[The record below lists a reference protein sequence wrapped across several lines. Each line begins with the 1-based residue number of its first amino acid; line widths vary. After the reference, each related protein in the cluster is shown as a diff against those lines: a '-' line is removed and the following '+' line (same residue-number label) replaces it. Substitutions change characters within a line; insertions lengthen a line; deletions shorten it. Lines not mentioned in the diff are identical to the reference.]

1 MTVAAGAQGG
11 RIMRGKTVSNRHS
24 AGRTSRT
31 LFLSDLHL
39 GALGS
44 RPDRLMWF
52 LEQHEAETYVLAGDV
67 LDLWRPLLP
76 NWTPTDQAVVDLLN
90 RRAGQGAR
98 MVLAPGNHDPD
109 PMLAPDHAR
118 LDAAIVPRYMHQ
130 GAGGARWLVV
140 HGDEVDTRLVRSHL
154 ATRIGSWA
162 DHTLRRMDEVAR
174 QWRGRSR
181 GEVRSAI
188 EALLLWI
195 NTCQYN
201 GHSHEL
207 RLIEVARAEGADGVI
222 CGHFHIPGL
231 HDLHGLTYA
240 NCGDWVDSCTA
251 LAENHDGALHL
262 LTAGRAAVPVPR
274 PAPGLAG
281 T

>member
-1 MTVAAGAQGG
+1 LSDRRT
-11 RIMRGKTVSNRHS
+11 

-44 RPDRLMWF
+44 RADRLLWF
-52 LEQHEAETYVLAGDV
+52 LERHQAETYVLAGDI

-76 NWTPTDQAVVDLLN
+76 HWTPADQAVVDLLN
-90 RRAGQGAR
+90 ARAARGAR
-98 MVLAPGNHDPD
+98 LVMVPGNHDPD
-109 PMLAPDHAR
+109 PMGAPEHAR
-118 LDAAIVPRYMHQ
+118 LDATLVPRYVHH
-130 GAGGARWLVV
+130 GAAGARYLVV
-140 HGDEVDTRLVRSHL
+140 HGDEVDTRLVRAHL
-154 ATRIGSWA
+154 ATRVGSWA

-188 EALLLWI
+188 EALLVWI
-195 NTCQYN
+195 NARVYA

-207 RLIEVARAEGADGVI
+207 RLIEVARAEGLDGVI
-222 CGHFHIPGL
+222 CGHFHLPGL
-231 HDLHGLTYA
+231 HDQHGLTYA

-251 LAENHDGALHL
+251 ISEAEDGALHL
-262 LTAGRAAVPVPR
+262 ITAGRAAVPKPAAVPR
-274 PAPGLAG
+274 LAG
-281 T
+281 V

>member
-1 MTVAAGAQGG
+1 LSD
-11 RIMRGKTVSNRHS
+11 RRH
-24 AGRTSRT
+24 AGRADRT

-44 RPDRLMWF
+44 RPDRLLWF
-52 LEQHEAETYVLAGDV
+52 LERHEAETYVLVGDI

-76 NWTPTDQAVVDLLN
+76 HWTPNDQRVVDLLN
-90 RRAGQGAR
+90 RRAGRGAKLIL
-98 MVLAPGNHDPD
+98 VPGNHDPD
-109 PMLAPDHAR
+109 PTLAPDHAR
-118 LDAAIVPRYMHQ
+118 LDATIHHRYVHRTV
-130 GAGGARWLVV
+130 AGERFLVV

-154 ATRIGSWA
+154 ATRIGSLV

-174 QWRGRSR
+174 AWRGRSR

-188 EALLLWI
+188 EALLVWI
-195 NTCQYN
+195 NARAYA
-201 GHSHEL
+201 GHAHER
-207 RLIEVARAEGADGVI
+207 RLIEIARIEGADGVI

-251 LAENHDGALHL
+251 IAECANGTLHL
-262 LTAGRAAVPVPR
+262 LSAGREPR
-274 PAPGLAG
+274 PVAVLARSLARV
-281 T
+281 